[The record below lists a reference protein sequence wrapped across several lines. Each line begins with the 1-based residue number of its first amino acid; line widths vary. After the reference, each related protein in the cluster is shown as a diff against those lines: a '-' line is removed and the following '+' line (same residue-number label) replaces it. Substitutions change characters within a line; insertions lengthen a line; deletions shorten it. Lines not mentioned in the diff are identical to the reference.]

1 MGELL
6 LLLSLVSAWLTFN
19 AYRPMYASSP
29 RAAISFFAGWLTAEL
44 ALHQIAW
51 QLLAAIVL
59 VLAGALATW
68 SGRLA
73 LPLLAASWAGLALCF
88 WRAREAEGA
97 IEGALARTL
106 GPAYR
111 EEILPE
117 LSEQLP
123 DAIDWKEILLPFP
136 MRHPEVER
144 VRNIVYTRAGG
155 IELKLD
161 VYRRRDRPT
170 GCPTLMQIHGG
181 AWILGSKNEQ
191 GIPLMLRL
199 ASAGWVAFSVDYRL
213 SPSATFPEHLLDLKR
228 ALAWIRE
235 RGREYGADPDFLV
248 VTGGSAGGHL
258 ASLVALTANDPEYQP
273 GFEQVDTAV
282 QGCVSF
288 YGVYDFADRH
298 KVMRNTGLA
307 QLLER
312 RVMKKRLDEATEAYE
327 KASPISRITRDAPP
341 FLVIHGNLDTLVPVE
356 QARRFVEELHRRA
369 AAPIVYAEIPSAQ
382 HAFEIFPSLRA
393 ALAIDGVERF
403 LFHLYSRYR
412 QAAAG
417 RREPESA
424 EVLSNVS

>member
-51 QLLAAIVL
+51 QLVASIVL
-59 VLAGALATW
+59 VSAGALATW
-68 SGRLA
+68 PGKLA
-73 LPLLAASWAGLALCF
+73 LPLLVASWTGLALCF
-88 WRAREAEGA
+88 WRAREAEDA
-97 IEGALARTL
+97 IEGALVRTL
-106 GPAYR
+106 GSAYR
-111 EEILPE
+111 EEIRPE
-117 LSEQLP
+117 MRAQLP
-123 DAIDWKEILLPFP
+123 DTIDWKEILLPFP

-144 VRNIVYTRAGG
+144 IRNIVYTRAGG
-155 IELKLD
+155 VELRLD

-199 ASAGWVAFSVDYRL
+199 VSAGWVAFSVDYRL
-213 SPSATFPEHLLDLKR
+213 SPRATFPEHLLDLKQ

-235 RGREYGADPDFLV
+235 HGREYGADPDFLV

-258 ASLVALTANDPEYQP
+258 ASLVALTA
-273 GFEQVDTAV
+273 V

-298 KVMRNTGLA
+298 RVMRNNGLR

-312 RVMKKRLDEATEAYE
+312 RVMKKRLDDAPQDYE

-341 FLVIHGNLDTLVPVE
+341 FLVIHGNLDTLVPVD

-369 AAPIVYAEIPSAQ
+369 AAPTVYAEIPAAQ

-403 LFHLYSRYR
+403 LFYLYSRYLAQR
-412 QAAAG
+412 GRPVIERDAAAA
-417 RREPESA
+417 S
-424 EVLSNVS
+424 VS